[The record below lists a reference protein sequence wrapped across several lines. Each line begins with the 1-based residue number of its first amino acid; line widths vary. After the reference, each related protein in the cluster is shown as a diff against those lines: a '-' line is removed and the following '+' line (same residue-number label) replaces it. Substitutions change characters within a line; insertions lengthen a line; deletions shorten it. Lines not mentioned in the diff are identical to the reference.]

1 MVAECSR
8 ALTGVGPSMASG
20 SQVSS
25 GNWALLPMMPPKISR
40 AVNVIMPGDNCA
52 PTAAGSVS
60 TGMSRVPSCSQSSTS
75 PSRKATSPVRVI
87 TKAFL
92 PASLALNLS
101 NQKPISR

>member
-40 AVNVIMPGDNCA
+40 IARVSQAGGQPVATSGVFMTSNIQVAEMPQQ
-52 PTAAGSVS
+52 
-60 TGMSRVPSCSQSSTS
+60 SRMPSKKATS
-75 PSRKATSPVRVI
+75 PSRVM

-92 PASLALNLS
+92 PAWLALNFS
-101 NQKPISR
+101 NQKPIRR